1 MKPNQ
6 IKQTKYWSFPAPKS
20 SYLMDSYNDATN
32 LKFTQQKFYD
42 EYFPSGHQIFNPLIY
57 PDIPIMDGKEKVV
70 GMHYVNRISLPFQQE
85 SVEIILAHLLGN
97 KTQFKDST
105 VGENN
110 FEALSQYKEFWDTKN
125 IDVLRNDLIKSI
137 LAVGDG
143 AVLFYRDTTTKEFKW
158 KVLSYLDGEEIYE
171 KKDKYG
177 DLEYFGRFYSLLD
190 ETVTIVEYCDIVSK
204 TSVVTHK
211 NTEKGWVVIDS
222 GLHGFK
228 TIPIVYYKRKDGAF
242 WTPVQNNIHNLEV
255 MYSRLSEDNRTKAK
269 ARYHL
274 KTDNPNDVQTMS
286 AGTTDIVI
294 TDATGDFKLISGA
307 DISTQFKFEWETSLE
322 VISNKLGMVFP
333 KSKSSG
339 DMPTGSM
346 KMMFY
351 PTERIAHQLINE
363 FNSIIDKI
371 NRIVKDG
378 IMFEMPA
385 IANDIAKMN
394 ITVFIKMFT
403 PQDDGSVMTS
413 LGQAKQYGSLSAQT
427 IAENMP
433 YAANDEVKRLEEQA
447 KKEAE
452 ELAKQEA
459 AMSLSSPAQPVKDNN
474 PDNNKK

>member
-1 MKPNQ
+1 MTPEL
-6 IKQTKYWSFPAPKS
+6 IKQTKYWSFPTPKQNYS
-20 SYLMDSYNDATN
+20 IDTYNDATN
-32 LKFTQQKFYD
+32 IKVTQQKFYD
-42 EYFPSGHQIFNPLIY
+42 EYHPSGHQIFNPSVY
-57 PDIPIMDGKEKVV
+57 PDIKILDEKNRVA
-70 GMHYVNRISLPFQQE
+70 GMHYVNRISLPFQME
-85 SVEIILAHLLGN
+85 SVEIVLAHLLGN

-105 VGENN
+105 VGQNDP
-110 FEALSQYKEFWDTKN
+110 EALSRLKEFWDIKN

-143 AVLFYRDTTTKEFKW
+143 AALFYRDTDKKEFKW

-171 KKDKYG
+171 MQDKYG
-177 DLEYFGRFYSLLD
+177 DTEYFGRFYSILNND
-190 ETVTIVEYCDIVSK
+190 GVTEYCCDILDSK
-204 TSVVTHK
+204 YSVTFK
-211 NTEKGWVVIDS
+211 NTEKGWEETS
-222 GLHGFK
+222 KAMHGFK
-228 TIPIVYYKRKDGAF
+228 TIPVVYYKRKEGAY

-274 KTDNPNDVQTMS
+274 KTDNPKSVQTTS

-351 PTERIAHQLINE
+351 PTERIVFQLINE
-363 FNSIIDKI
+363 SNEIIDKV
-371 NRIVKDG
+371 NCIVKEG
-378 IMFEMPA
+378 AMYEVPE
-385 IANDIAKMN
+385 IADALSKMN
-394 ITVFIKMFT
+394 ITAYIKMFT
-403 PQDDGSVMTS
+403 PQDDSSVMTS
-413 LGQAKQYGSLSAQT
+413 LGQAKQYGSLSDQT

-433 YAANDEVKRLEEQA
+433 YAANNESNRLEVQA
-447 KKEAE
+447 RKEAI
-452 ELAKQEA
+452 ELAKIEA
-459 AMSLSSPAQPVKDNN
+459 ALDLESPLQPD
-474 PDNNKK
+474 